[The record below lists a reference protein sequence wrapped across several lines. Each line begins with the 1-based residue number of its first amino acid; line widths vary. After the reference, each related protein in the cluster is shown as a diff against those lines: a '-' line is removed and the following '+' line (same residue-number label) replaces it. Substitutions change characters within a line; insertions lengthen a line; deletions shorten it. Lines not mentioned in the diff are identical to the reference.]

1 MSDIFTSES
10 QLIRGE
16 ANELG
21 WRNLEIADGE
31 YHHGEAIPEA
41 AVPIL
46 SLIHLSDLH
55 ICDAQS
61 PARAEIVDRFSDP
74 HNPISEHIGLIGAY
88 RAQELLTVQTLESMV
103 QTANQIDTGLFSARP
118 IDAVVLTGDVTDNAQ
133 ANELDWYLTL
143 LDGGE
148 IVPDSGDNTLWE
160 GVAQTNPQNYDI
172 SYWNPEG
179 TPDGCEDDFPRALY
193 GFPVI
198 KGLTDAVR
206 KPFVATGIK
215 HRWFATHGNHDALLQ
230 GTVASDAT
238 LQAFATGDQK
248 LLTLSPELDLQ
259 EFVSKW
265 SEVGP
270 AAYPPLEGSH
280 TRPIGAD
287 ARRRINEASDWATTH
302 LHCSHD
308 GHGLTQDNA
317 LHGTKY
323 WFRDIGDIRLISL
336 DTVNI
341 HGGWQGSLDESQFRW
356 LKWTLSDVAP
366 KYFVLLSHHPLHT
379 LYNDYTPQDM
389 DRRVC
394 VDELTVELLK
404 HDRIILWLAG
414 HNHENEIR
422 FVGDHDGFGFWH
434 VMTSSLIDW
443 PQQGRLIEI
452 FEDQS
457 RIAIVSTIF
466 DHQSPISLNEATSDL
481 DNPVNLAG
489 LSRILSANDWQRR
502 SERFNLEVL
511 AGKIEDRNRVLWLKK
526 VKRGSLEGEA
536 NE

>member
-1 MSDIFTSES
+1 MSDVFTSKS

-31 YHHGEAIPEA
+31 YHHGEAIPEDA
-41 AVPIL
+41 MPIL

-74 HNPISEHIGLIGAY
+74 HNPISEHIGLVGAY

-103 QTANQIDTGLFSARP
+103 CTANSIDSGFFSARS

-160 GVAQTNPQNYDI
+160 GAAQTNPQNYDR

-179 TPDGCEDDFPRALY
+179 TPDGLEDDFPRALY
-193 GFPVI
+193 GFPII

-230 GTVASDAT
+230 GTVASDET
-238 LQAFATGDQK
+238 LLAFATGDQK
-248 LLTLSPELDLQ
+248 LLALSPDLDLQ
-259 EFVSKW
+259 TFVSKW

-270 AAYPPLEGSH
+270 AAYPPLEGAI
-280 TRPIGAD
+280 TRTVGAD
-287 ARRRINEASDWATTH
+287 PRRQINQPSDWAKIH
-302 LHCSHD
+302 LRCTHD
-308 GHGLTQDNA
+308 GHGLTQENA

-336 DTVNI
+336 DTVNV

-356 LKWTLSDVAP
+356 LKRTLSDVAP
-366 KYFVLLSHHPLHT
+366 KYFVFLSHLPLQT
-379 LYNDYTPQDM
+379 LYTVFTPHDI
-389 DRRVC
+389 DHRIT
-394 VDELTVELLK
+394 VDELRTELLK

-434 VMTSSLIDW
+434 VMTSSLVDW

-452 FEDQS
+452 FEDGS
-457 RIAIVSTIF
+457 RVAIASTIF
-466 DHQSPISLNEATSDL
+466 DHQSPHSLDEATSNL
-481 DNPVNLAG
+481 DSPVHLAG
-489 LSRILSANDWQRR
+489 LSRILAANDWQRR
-502 SERFNLEVL
+502 GERFDLEAL
-511 AGKIEDRNRVLWLKK
+511 AGDPEDRNRVLWLKK
-526 VKRGSLEGEA
+526 FERNSKRK
-536 NE
+536 

>member
-1 MSDIFTSES
+1 MSEIFTSRS
-10 QLIRGE
+10 KLIRGE
-16 ANELG
+16 ANEMG
-21 WRNLEIADGE
+21 WRNLEIADGD
-31 YHHGEAIPEA
+31 HHLGDVISEGFI
-41 AVPIL
+41 PIL

-74 HNPISEHIGLIGAY
+74 HNPVSEHIGLIGAY
-88 RAQELLTVQTLESMV
+88 RAQEFLTVQTLESMIR
-103 QTANQIDTGLFSARP
+103 TANTINKGLFSDRL
-118 IDAVVLTGDVTDNAQ
+118 IDAVVITGDVTDNAQ

-160 GVAQTNPQNYDI
+160 GVAQTNPETYDT

-179 TPDGCEDDFPRALY
+179 TPDGCTDDFPRALY
-193 GFPVI
+193 GFPVV

-230 GTVASDAT
+230 GTVPSDAM
-238 LQAFATGDQK
+238 LLAFATGDQK
-248 LLTLSPELDLQ
+248 LLALSSDLDLQ

-270 AAYPPLEGSH
+270 AAYPPLEGGI
-280 TRPIGAD
+280 TRTIGAD
-287 ARRRINEASDWATTH
+287 ARRRINQTSDWAKIH
-302 LHCSHD
+302 LSCSHD
-308 GHGLTQDNA
+308 GHGLTQQNA

-323 WFRDIGDIRLISL
+323 WSKDMGDVRLISL
-336 DTVNI
+336 DTVNVY
-341 HGGWQGSLDESQFRW
+341 GGWQGSLDESQFLW
-356 LKWTLSDVAP
+356 LKRTLSEVTP

-379 LYNDYTPQDM
+379 LYNDYTPNNV
-389 DRRVC
+389 DRRIC
-394 VDELTVELLK
+394 IDELTTELLK

-422 FVGDHDGFGFWH
+422 FVGDREGFGFWH
-434 VMTSSLIDW
+434 VMTSSLVDW

-452 FEDQS
+452 FEDATQ
-457 RIAIVSTIF
+457 IAILTTIF
-466 DHQSPISLNEATSDL
+466 DHQSPTSLGEVISNL
-481 DNPVNLAG
+481 DSPVHLAG
-489 LSRILSANDWQRR
+489 LSRILAANDWQRR
-502 SERFNLEVL
+502 DERFPLEIL
-511 AGKIEDRNRVLWLKK
+511 AGQLEDRNRALWLNK
-526 VKRGSLEGEA
+526 VRKESI
-536 NE
+536 